1 MVNVH
6 DLMDTPF
13 VPGGRE
19 IGKGLDCWGLYI
31 EVMKRFGVN
40 VPDFQISCFAADLV
54 NQEKLEV
61 TKNLMEPVAHPVPG
75 DGVAM
80 AIHPEAPDMVQHFG
94 VMVDKRRFIHT
105 IQKIGPMLTRLDA
118 FWWSNKIRGFYRWKK

>member
-13 VPGGRE
+13 VAGGRE
-19 IGKGLDCWGLYI
+19 VGKGLDCWGLYI
-31 EVMKRFGVN
+31 EVMKRFGVQ
-40 VPDFQISCFAADLV
+40 VPDFKISCFAADLI
-54 NQEKLEV
+54 NLEKIAV
-61 TKNLMEPVAHPVPG
+61 TKQMMEPVENPIPG

-94 VMVDKRRFIHT
+94 VMIDKRRFIHT
-105 IQKIGPMLTRLDA
+105 LEKIGPMLTRTNGY
-118 FWWSNKIRGFYRWKK
+118 WWKDKIRGFYRWKK